1 MKLVEILA
9 RDMDVWPET
18 TYCYTQDNDGNV
30 YPWMEVP
37 TFKSKGRWDGDLDMS
52 YTALSY
58 PAEIASDYDTGIV
71 TKDMWLIEKNNKE
84 LAE

>member
-9 RDMDVWPET
+9 REMDVWPEST
-18 TYCYTQDNDGNV
+18 HCYTQDNDGNV

-71 TKDMWLIEKNNKE
+71 TKDMWLIEKNK
-84 LAE
+84 A